1 MQSVYESSP
10 YTAPKIVGLPADILL
25 ADTPTRLVDAVESE
39 FGGKL
44 HIMVN
49 NAAYDEI
56 RPVGQLDADYVGKIL
71 TGNVQTL
78 VLSVELLFQRGFFQ
92 PNSRIVNVSS
102 EMTRGFLPNS

>member
-10 YTAPKIVGLPADILL
+10 YTAPKIIGLPADILL
-25 ADTPTRLVDAVESE
+25 ADTSTRLADAVESE

-49 NAAYDEI
+49 NATYDEI

-71 TGNVQTL
+71 TGNGMFKPW
-78 VLSVELLFQRGFFQ
+78 SCRSSCS
-92 PNSRIVNVSS
+92 SREAFSNP
-102 EMTRGFLPNS
+102 TRGSSTFPPR